1 MLMQV
6 LSHAKLISGVR
17 QKCSQNSRM
26 EIGCCCVFTGDQNP
40 DVRLAAFKQA
50 GCKWLLTDKVSGA
63 YVKQP
68 PLTRGFA
75 SLQAGEVLVVWIV
88 TLLL

>member
-1 MLMQV
+1 MTY
-6 LSHAKLISGVR
+6 HAAGMSGNYV
-17 QKCSQNSRM
+17 SYSRNV
-26 EIGCCCVFTGDQNP
+26 GCCCVFTGDQNP

-50 GCKWLLTDKVSGA
+50 GCKRLLTDKVSGA

-68 PLTRGFA
+68 HLTRGFA